1 VKLLSDSP
9 ASGRYRHLSA
19 NLAASVPYVLCA
31 HFLSGIKTFVGC
43 TVCSKVL
50 RDRDRISDMS
60 RAGASV

>member
-31 HFLSGIKTFVGC
+31 HFLSGIKTFCGLYC
-43 TVCSKVL
+43 LFKSAQG
-50 RDRDRISDMS
+50 S
-60 RAGASV
+60 R